1 MLPSV
6 VILSA
11 LAVVALVRTRA
22 RPISEDEVAR
32 RNAARSLALA
42 VVAQG
47 AHFGE
52 EAATG
57 LHQQLPALL
66 GQSAM
71 PFSIFFLFNVTWLAI
86 WAVSIPG
93 LSSGRSVA
101 LFAAWFLAIA
111 GLFNGIAHPLLA
123 LVSGGYF
130 PGLFTS
136 PLIGAAGAL
145 LWVQLYRATGREVR
159 LRPESSV

>member
-6 VILSA
+6 IILSA
-11 LAVVALVRTRA
+11 LAVVALVRTRG
-22 RPISEDEVAR
+22 RPISDDKAAR

-42 VVAQG
+42 VGAQA
-47 AHFGE
+47 AHFAE

-57 LHQQLPALL
+57 LHQELPALL
-66 GQSAM
+66 SQSAM

-93 LSSGRSVA
+93 LRSGRSIA

-136 PLIGAAGAL
+136 PLIGAASAL
-145 LWVQLYRATGREVR
+145 LWVQLDRATRREVW
-159 LRPESSV
+159 LGPESSI